1 MHWWKRLRL
10 RVWRRAEDD
19 RDLDDEIRFHLARE
33 AELRVESG
41 TAADEARLSARRDF
55 GNVARV
61 KEVTRA
67 MRSWTS
73 LETLAQDLRF
83 GVRLLRRSRVFAA
96 FSILSLALGIGA
108 TTAIFSLFD
117 AIVLRQLP
125 VHDPDRLVA
134 LSFAAR
140 GNRANNYLTY
150 PHFARMRDTNTTFDG
165 MFAWTGMP
173 RIGARLDGRAEI
185 VSGVMVSGTYYEV
198 LGLRPA
204 HGRLLTA
211 DDDRPGN
218 ATSVVISHGYWTR
231 RFGASPDVLGKS
243 LTLQDVPF
251 TIVGVEPRGFTGTNV
266 GSSPDVIIPLRADD
280 RWSTGPRPWE
290 ATGWT
295 WLEVIGRLRPGV
307 GFERAQTELTSIFR
321 ATEEASPRA
330 SVPGSPTHPPGSV
343 FVEAAA
349 TGGQSALRRNHE
361 RGLRLILMM
370 LAAVVLLASLNV
382 ATLLLARSEARR
394 DEMTTRLALGAG
406 RWRIVRQLMTESV
419 LIAVLGGALGLAIA
433 WWGSQTLLRIAV
445 RDTTAMAVDLTPD
458 ARVLGFTA
466 IMSGLTCILF
476 GLLPAVR
483 ATSALR
489 TAARHEVASRRRRW
503 LDRSLVASQTAL
515 SLVLLV
521 FAALFVRSLQNL
533 WERDPGYQRTNVA
546 MFSVDAG
553 LAGKKGIEIAN
564 TYRALLDALRA
575 LPGVRLASAS
585 AVGPVSYSSYFIDS
599 VTKLGDLD
607 FPGDQRIRVAMNYLS
622 PGYFETLGI
631 PLVAGRDFDSR
642 DGPEAPKVVI
652 ISEKLAS
659 KFAGN
664 PIGQSLSGSREVIGV
679 AKDSRYASV
688 KDAPRDVVYW
698 PMFQSAE
705 SIGYAPSFE
714 VRYDGNTAD
723 AFRSI
728 RAAVTAVDPSLT
740 IFRLNTLEGYTR
752 DLLSQERLL
761 AMLSTYVG
769 GFALLLA
776 CIGLYGLMMYA
787 VTQRTPELGLRMALG
802 SRPSGVRRIVLQ
814 ESATTVLIGIVVG
827 IGLALWLGRLVQGQ
841 LVDLQATDPV
851 ALATATLV
859 LAVVACGAAYLP
871 ALRASRIDP
880 MIALRRE

>member
-1 MHWWKRLRL
+1 MRWWKRLQL

-33 AELRVESG
+33 AELRIESG
-41 TAADEARLSARRDF
+41 TAAAEARLSARRDF

-61 KEVTRA
+61 KEVTRT

-117 AIVLRQLP
+117 AIVLRPLP
-125 VHDPDRLVA
+125 VRDPDRLVA

-140 GNRANNYLTY
+140 GYRANNYLTY

-231 RFGASPDVLGKS
+231 RFGASPDVLGQS
-243 LTLQDVPF
+243 LTLRDVPF
-251 TIVGVEPRGFTGTNV
+251 TIVGVQPRGFTGTNV
-266 GSSPDVIIPLRADD
+266 GSSPDVTIPLRAED

-321 ATEEASPRA
+321 AIEEASPK
-330 SVPGSPTHPPGSV
+330 SVPGSPTHPPANV

-419 LIAVLGGALGLAIA
+419 LIAMFGGALGLAIA

-445 RDTTAMAVDLTPD
+445 RDTAAMAIDLTPD

-483 ATSALR
+483 ATARLR
-489 TAARHEVASRRRRW
+489 IAARHEVASRRRRW

-521 FAALFVRSLQNL
+521 LAALFVRSLQNL
-533 WERDPGYQRTNVA
+533 WEREPGYVRTNVA

-585 AVGPVSYSSYFIDS
+585 AVGPISDDAYFIDS
-599 VTKLGDLD
+599 VTKLGDRD
-607 FPGDQRIRVAMNYLS
+607 FSGDQRIRVATNYLS

-631 PLVAGRDFDSR
+631 PLVAGRDFDAR

-652 ISEKLAS
+652 ISEILAR

-688 KDAPRDVVYW
+688 KDAPRDVVYS
-698 PMFQSAE
+698 PMFQSAG
-705 SIGYAPSFE
+705 SIGYAPKFE

-728 RAAVTAVDPSLT
+728 RAAVTAVEPSLT

-761 AMLSTYVG
+761 AMLSSYVG

-776 CIGLYGLMMYA
+776 CIGLYGLIMYA

-802 SRPSGVRRIVLQ
+802 SRPSGVQRIVLQ

-827 IGLALWLGRLVQGQ
+827 LGLALWLGRLVQGQ

-859 LAVVACGAAYLP
+859 LAVVACGAAYVP

-880 MIALRRE
+880 IIALRRE